1 MNKQTDHIDWTDV
14 LFIPLALVL
23 SYVLALW
30 LHRALATTISF
41 VLVLLV
47 FVLLKP
53 RKGSLKGLVVSIVC
67 GAMIVYILVALF
79 NWPP

>member
-1 MNKQTDHIDWTDV
+1 MKNQTDHVDWTDV

-30 LHRALATTISF
+30 LSRALATTISF

-47 FVLLKP
+47 FILLKP
-53 RKGSLKGLVVSIVC
+53 RKGSLKGLILSVVC
-67 GAMIVYILVALF
+67 GAIIVYILVALF